1 MGLLLDLIQRGGWVM
16 YPILCCSLAALGI
29 ILERVWAL
37 RRGRVAPRSLVL
49 SVSGLLAR
57 RQFNEAAFLCADGAT
72 AAARLIRQG
81 LKMTGRGRTL
91 FKDAMEEAGR
101 REAALLTAHLE
112 LLGVIASV
120 SPLLGLL
127 GTVSGMIS
135 AFGAVA
141 QAGMGNP
148 GLLAGGI
155 GQALL
160 TTAAGL
166 VIAIPAMIIH
176 RLLLGRAE
184 TLMAELE
191 DLGSDLLEAL
201 AAAETSVQESG
212 VPKPQPGGQ
221 SVAHGAP
228 QAVQGTAQAAAQR
241 KAAAAL

>member
-1 MGLLLDLIQRGGWVM
+1 MDLLLDLIRRGGWVM
-16 YPILCCSLAALGI
+16 YPILCCSLAALAI

-37 RRGRVAPRSLVL
+37 RRGRVVPRSLVL

-57 RQFNEAAFLCADGAT
+57 RQFNEAAFLCQDGGSS
-72 AAARLIRQG
+72 AARLILQG

-91 FKDAMEEAGR
+91 FKDAMEETGR
-101 REAALLTAHLE
+101 RESALLNSHLE
-112 LLGVIASV
+112 LLGVIGSV

-127 GTVSGMIS
+127 GTVSGMIV
-135 AFGAVA
+135 AFGSVA

-166 VIAIPAMIIH
+166 VVAIPVMIIH
-176 RLLLGRAE
+176 RLLAGRAE
-184 TLMAELE
+184 TLTSELE

-201 AAAETSVQESG
+201 AAAEL
-212 VPKPQPGGQ
+212 P
-221 SVAHGAP
+221 AP
-228 QAVQGTAQAAAQR
+228 AQAAATR
-241 KAAAAL
+241 PPAPPGPAAGCPGAGGA